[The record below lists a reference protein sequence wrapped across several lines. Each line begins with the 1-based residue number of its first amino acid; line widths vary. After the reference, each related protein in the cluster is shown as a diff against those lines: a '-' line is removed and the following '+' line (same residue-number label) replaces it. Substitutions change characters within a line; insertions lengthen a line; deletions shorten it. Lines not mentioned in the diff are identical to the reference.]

1 MFICPELLYIQ
12 MQKTGCS
19 HITSLLK
26 RLFQGRQIGKHT
38 AASPRQ
44 IAAAPLRLSSIRSPW
59 TWYVSLWTF
68 GVQGDGALRHRLTS
82 RSLQRS
88 LRDCLR
94 RPAIVPRTL
103 LTEARR
109 DVAAWRSVY
118 RDADDIVAFRTW
130 LRMMLDPANA
140 AFLGEGYGELAVVPP
155 CGYMTHR
162 YLSLC
167 CRSPRHLER
176 PGRIASFAALEEF
189 ERERCYIDV
198 FIRQESLEETF
209 CEAVGRVRPLT
220 AAERTLIFSGKQTNT
235 SRRTRPVCDY
245 YDDELLALVGE
256 RDRLIVEKF
265 GYRAP
270 ARAAA

>member
-1 MFICPELLYIQ
+1 MFVCPELLYVQ

-19 HITSLLK
+19 HITRLLK
-26 RLFQGRQIGKHT
+26 KLFRGRQIGKHT
-38 AASPRQ
+38 APSPGQ
-44 IAAAPLRLSSIRSPW
+44 ISAAPLRISSIRSPW
-59 TWYVSLWTF
+59 AWYVSLWTF

-82 RSLQRS
+82 RSLERS

-94 RPAIVPRTL
+94 RPALFPRPL

-109 DVAAWRSVY
+109 DVAAWRGVY
-118 RDADDIVAFRTW
+118 RDADDTAAFRTW
-130 LRMMLDPANA
+130 LRMMFDPANA

-167 CRSPRHLER
+167 CRSPRDLEQR
-176 PGRIASFAALEEF
+176 GRIPSFAALAAF
-189 ERERCYIDV
+189 DVERCFVDV

-220 AAERTLIFSGKQTNT
+220 AEDRSLIFSGRQTNT
-235 SRRTRPVCDY
+235 SRRSRPVADY
-245 YDDELLALVGE
+245 YDDDLLALVGE